1 MHRDEAGNSS
11 PSPPSM
17 KITPPPP
24 PPSANID
31 TGRMSQELE
40 RLKQKKIELI
50 LLMCN
55 DELLLVVQI
64 CSHVYVLL

>member
-1 MHRDEAGNSS
+1 
-11 PSPPSM
+11 M

-31 TGRMSQELE
+31 TGRMSPRTRTIKAKEDRVDTINVQ
-40 RLKQKKIELI
+40 RRAIV
-50 LLMCN
+50 
-55 DELLLVVQI
+55 VVQI